1 METESTAGS
10 LAERVEHAV
19 ALAETDRE
27 GGCTALQ
34 AAILAEAYETEDVK
48 AKEEAIAKLCE
59 LYAAMGNA
67 DALQAL
73 LDTLKP
79 FFAKI
84 AKAKV
89 AKIVRGVLESLSKI
103 EGTVERQIA
112 LCQSVVEWAQ
122 QEKRTYLRQ
131 RVQSRLASLYLFKE
145 NYSQAITLI
154 NALLSEV
161 KRLDDKLLLVEIH
174 LLESKAHHALMN
186 MPKAKAALT
195 AARTAANAIYVPPAS
210 QGAIDMQ
217 SGILHAEEKDY
228 KTAYSYFFEAFEQ
241 FSSLDD
247 PRAMACLKYMLLSKI
262 MGDQAEEV
270 NGLINTKGGLKYV
283 GPEVEAMKA
292 VAAAYTTRSLHDFE
306 AVLES
311 HKESLA
317 ADRITESHFKS
328 LYDTMM
334 QHNLSRIIEPYTRV
348 QIDYIAKE
356 INLPQPLVE
365 QKLSQMILDK
375 KLNGTLDQGA
385 GCLDIFEDAAA
396 DTVYPKA
403 LETVA
408 SMSLVVDR
416 LHSKAEQLA

>member
-1 METESTAGS
+1 MLGRCCRSGAGPHSPSWPCS
-10 LAERVEHAV
+10 LR
-19 ALAETDRE
+19 
-27 GGCTALQ
+27 
-34 AAILAEAYETEDVK
+34 
-48 AKEEAIAKLCE
+48 
-59 LYAAMGNA
+59 
-67 DALQAL
+67 
-73 LDTLKP
+73 
-79 FFAKI
+79 
-84 AKAKV
+84 
-89 AKIVRGVLESLSKI
+89 S
-103 EGTVERQIA
+103 
-112 LCQSVVEWAQ
+112 
-122 QEKRTYLRQ
+122 
-131 RVQSRLASLYLFKE
+131 
-145 NYSQAITLI
+145 
-154 NALLSEV
+154 
-161 KRLDDKLLLVEIH
+161 
-174 LLESKAHHALMN
+174 
-186 MPKAKAALT
+186 
-195 AARTAANAIYVPPAS
+195 
-210 QGAIDMQ
+210 GAIDMQ